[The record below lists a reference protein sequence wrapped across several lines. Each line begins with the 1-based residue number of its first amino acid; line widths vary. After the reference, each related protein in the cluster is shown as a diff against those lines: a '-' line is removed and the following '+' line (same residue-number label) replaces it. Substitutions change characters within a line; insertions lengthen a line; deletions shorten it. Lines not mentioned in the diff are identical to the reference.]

1 MKKDK
6 TLSLKISTKDYD
18 KIHKNASQKGISVS
32 EYIRS
37 LLKGDISKDWIKK
50 TTVQQN
56 LSRIASTL
64 DKYEEKNAGLTA
76 AIRKELDI
84 LWKKL

>member
-18 KIHKNASQKGISVS
+18 RIHKNASQNGVSVS

-64 DKYEEKNAGLTA
+64 DKNEEKNTGLTA

>member
-6 TLSLKISTKDYD
+6 TLSLKIPTKDYD
-18 KIHKNASQKGISVS
+18 RIHKDASQTGISVS

-37 LLKGDISKDWIKK
+37 LLKGDISKNWIKK

-64 DKYEEKNAGLTA
+64 DKYEEKNAELTA
-76 AIRKELDI
+76 AVRKELDI

>member
-6 TLSLKISTKDYD
+6 TLSLKIPTKDYD
-18 KIHKNASQKGISVS
+18 RIHKIASQTGVSVS

-56 LSRIASTL
+56 LSHIASTL
-64 DKYEEKNAGLTA
+64 DKYEEKNTSLTA
-76 AIRKELDI
+76 AVRKELDI

>member
-1 MKKDK
+1 MKKEK

-18 KIHKNASQKGISVS
+18 RIHKSANQRQISVS

-37 LLKGDISKDWIKK
+37 LLKEDISKDWIKK
-50 TTVQQN
+50 TVVQQN
-56 LSRIASTL
+56 LSHIASTL

-84 LWKKL
+84 LWKKI

>member
-6 TLSLKISTKDYD
+6 TLSVKISVKDYD
-18 KIHKNASQKGISVS
+18 RIHHNANQKGISVS

-37 LLKGDISKDWIKK
+37 ILKEDISKDWIKK
-50 TTVQQN
+50 TTVQQH
-56 LSRIASTL
+56 LSRMVSTL
-64 DKYEEKNAGLTA
+64 DKYEEKNAALTA
-76 AIRKELDI
+76 AIRRELNI

>member
-6 TLSLKISTKDYD
+6 TLSLKISMKDYD
-18 KIHKNASQKGISVS
+18 RIHKNASQNGVSVS

-64 DKYEEKNAGLTA
+64 DKNEEKNAGLTA